1 MEKEILLEAIHIEK
15 RFGGVV
21 ALADGNLVCTKGKIT
36 GLLGHNGSGKS
47 TISKI
52 VTGMYFADAG
62 KIIYRGKEVHY
73 RHPIDSRRDGISL
86 VFQNLSLIPDLN
98 VWQNIVLGME
108 KIKGVILD
116 DRQAK
121 ELAASVIE
129 KLHPGLDLNKKVSTL
144 RPGEMQIVE
153 VAKAMSSD
161 PELLIL
167 DEPTSALDK
176 NEVNRLFT
184 CMRELAARGVAIVFT
199 SHRIDEVLEICDEVT
214 IFKSGYNVCSLD
226 FSVDERDENEII
238 RHIAG
243 TEEKV
248 NARDRK
254 STASDEVCLSVR
266 NINFAKNLIDIN
278 FDLHK
283 GEILGI
289 GGLAG
294 QGQRELMM
302 LLSGFLHAKSGEI
315 ELEGEKLNM
324 RNPRQAIE
332 HGITLVPGD
341 RQLEGLFLSKS
352 VYYNLIFPDA
362 VMDKAIMIPKKRYE
376 EECHKII
383 DRLGIIVENLGTEV
397 NNLSGGNQQKV
408 VVGKWLPFET
418 KIVLLD
424 DPAKGVDV
432 GAKADLYTT
441 YQEQARDNRTAIIL
455 YASDYNELIDYCD
468 CVLIMYEGRIVK
480 ELRGEQITDNN
491 IIEAS
496 IGVSQNAASN

>member
-1 MEKEILLEAIHIEK
+1 
-15 RFGGVV
+15 V
-21 ALADGNLVCTKGKIT
+21 
-36 GLLGHNGSGKS
+36 
-47 TISKI
+47 
-52 VTGMYFADAG
+52 Y
-62 KIIYRGKEVHY
+62 
-73 RHPIDSRRDGISL
+73 
-86 VFQNLSLIPDLN
+86 QNLSLIPDLN
-98 VWQNIVLGME
+98 VWQNIVLGLE
-108 KIKGVILD
+108 KIKGVVLD
-116 DRQAK
+116 NKQAK
-121 ELAASVIE
+121 ARAASLIDQ
-129 KLHPGLDLNKKVSTL
+129 LSPGLNLNKKVSEL

-176 NEVNRLFT
+176 NEVDRLFV
-184 CMRELAARGVAIVFT
+184 CMRDLAAKGVAIVFT

-214 IFKSGYNVCSLD
+214 IFKSGINVCSLD
-226 FSVDERDENEII
+226 FSVDERDANEII

-243 TEEKV
+243 SEEKI
-248 NARDRK
+248 NANKRET
-254 STASDEVCLSVR
+254 SATDEVCLRVR
-266 NINFAKNLIDIN
+266 NVDYAKSLFDIS

-302 LLSGFLHAKSGEI
+302 LLSGFLPSKTCDI
-315 ELEGEKLNM
+315 ELDGKKLQM
-324 RNPRQAIE
+324 RNPRQAIGN
-332 HGITLVPGD
+332 GITLVPGD

-352 VYYNLIFPDA
+352 VFYNLIFPDA
-362 VMDKAIMIPKKRYE
+362 VMDRSFLIPEKRYE
-376 EECHKII
+376 KECEEII
-383 DRLGIIVENLGTEV
+383 DRLGIVVENLSTEA

-408 VVGKWLPFET
+408 VVGKWLPFDT

-441 YQEQARDNRTAIIL
+441 YMEQAREKGTAVIL

-480 ELRGEQITDNN
+480 ELRGDQITDNN
-491 IIEAS
+491 IVEAS
-496 IGVSQNAASN
+496 IRVSQNADN

>member
-1 MEKEILLEAIHIEK
+1 MDKEILLEAIHIVK
-15 RFGGVV
+15 RFGGVQ
-21 ALADGNLVCTKGKIT
+21 ALDDGNLVCTKGKIT

-52 VTGMYFADAG
+52 VNGTYWADSG
-62 KIIYRGKEVHY
+62 KIVYRGKEVHY
-73 RHPIDSRRDGISL
+73 KHPIESRRDGISL
-86 VFQNLSLIPDLN
+86 VFQNLSLIPDLA
-98 VWQNIVLGME
+98 VWQNIVLGLE
-108 KIKGVILD
+108 KSKGLVLD
-116 DRQAK
+116 DRHAK
-121 ELAASVIE
+121 ELAASVVN
-129 KLHPGLDLNKKVSTL
+129 KLQPGLDLNKKVSEL

-153 VAKAMSSD
+153 VAKGMASD

-176 NEVNRLFT
+176 NEVNRLFV
-184 CMRELAARGVAIVFT
+184 CMRDLAAKGVAIVFT

-214 IFKSGYNVCSLD
+214 IFKAGRNVCSLD
-226 FSVDERDENEII
+226 FSVDEKDENEII

-243 TEEKV
+243 TEEKI
-248 NARDRK
+248 NARDRE
-254 STASDEVCLSVR
+254 SSATDEICLSVR
-266 NINFAKNLIDIN
+266 NVDYAKNLFDIT

-302 LLSGFLHAKSGEI
+302 LLSGFLQAKAGDI
-315 ELEGEKLNM
+315 ELDGMKLQM

-332 HGITLVPGD
+332 RGITLVPGD

-352 VYYNLIFPDA
+352 VFFNLIFPDA
-362 VMDKAIMIPKKRYE
+362 MMDRSILIPKKKYE
-376 EECHKII
+376 KECKKIV
-383 DRLGIIVENLGTEV
+383 DRLGIVIGDLSTEV
-397 NNLSGGNQQKV
+397 NNLSGGNQQKI
-408 VVGKWLPFET
+408 VVGKWLPFDT

-441 YQEQARDNRTAIIL
+441 YVEQARDSNTAVIL

-480 ELRGEQITDNN
+480 ELRGDQITDNN
-491 IIEAS
+491 IVEAS
-496 IGVSQNAASN
+496 IGISKNASD

>member
-1 MEKEILLEAIHIEK
+1 MEKEVLLEALHIEK

-62 KIIYRGKEVHY
+62 KIIYRGKEVNY

-86 VFQNLSLIPDLN
+86 VFQNLSLIPDLT
-98 VWQNIVLGME
+98 VWQNIVLGLE
-108 KIKGVILD
+108 KSGVVLD
-116 DRQAK
+116 NKQAK
-121 ELAASVIE
+121 ALAASMID
-129 KLHPGLDLNKKVSTL
+129 KLHPGLNMNKKASEL

-153 VAKAMSSD
+153 VAKGMASD

-176 NEVNRLFT
+176 NEVSRLFM
-184 CMRELAARGVAIVFT
+184 CMRELAAKGVAIVFT

-226 FSVDERDENEII
+226 FSVDAKDESEIV

-248 NARDRK
+248 TSRKRD
-254 STASDEVCLSVR
+254 TAATGDVCLSVR
-266 NINFAKNLIDIN
+266 NVSHAKKLHDIS

-302 LLSGFLHAKSGEI
+302 MLSGFLPVKVGEI
-315 ELEGEKLNM
+315 ELDGVKLNM
-324 RNPRQAIE
+324 RTPRQAIE

-352 VYYNLIFPDA
+352 VFFNLVFPDA
-362 VMDKAIMIPKKRYE
+362 VMDKSIMIPKKRYE
-376 EECHKII
+376 TECQKII
-383 DRLGIIVENLGTEV
+383 DRLGIVVENLSTEV

-432 GAKADLYTT
+432 GAKADLYAT
-441 YQEQARDNRTAIIL
+441 YTEQAREHETAIIL
-455 YASDYNELIDYCD
+455 YASDYKELIDYCD

-480 ELRGEQITDNN
+480 ELKGDQITDNN
-491 IIEAS
+491 IVEAS
-496 IGVSQNAASN
+496 LGADRNAANN